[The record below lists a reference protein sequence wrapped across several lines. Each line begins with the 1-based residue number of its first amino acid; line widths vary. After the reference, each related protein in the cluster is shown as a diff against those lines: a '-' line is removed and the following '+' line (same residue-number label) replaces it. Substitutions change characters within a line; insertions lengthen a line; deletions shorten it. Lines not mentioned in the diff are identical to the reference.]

1 LRRNTERPNVE
12 MPSISRG
19 NTCSYKKYTKIMRYV
34 KIIGIRKIY
43 IARRHCLQGS
53 SNIAYTSEHD

>member
-19 NTCSYKKYTKIMRYV
+19 NTWSYKNHTRNV
-34 KIIGIRKIY
+34 WDPLELLR
-43 IARRHCLQGS
+43 
-53 SNIAYTSEHD
+53 